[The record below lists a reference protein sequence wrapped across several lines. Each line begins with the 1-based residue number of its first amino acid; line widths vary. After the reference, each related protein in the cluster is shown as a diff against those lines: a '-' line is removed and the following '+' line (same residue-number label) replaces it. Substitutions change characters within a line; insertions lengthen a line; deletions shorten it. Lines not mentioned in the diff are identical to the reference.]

1 VWHERHLPSP
11 RVHVRPFC
19 LKNAPPP
26 SPAAERFYPTA
37 ENAAAC
43 PIRSFRL
50 TLLSLLVPLV
60 VSVLIY
66 RDATRRSSR
75 HALAWAVGA
84 FLGSLVVWVLY
95 YVVRD
100 EVGTRSA

>member
-1 VWHERHLPSP
+1 ML
-11 RVHVRPFC
+11 RPLLQFGVPGGIE
-19 LKNAPPP
+19 LL
-26 SPAAERFYPTA
+26 
-37 ENAAAC
+37 
-43 PIRSFRL
+43 IVL
-50 TLLSLLVPLV
+50 VITLLSLVVPLV

-66 RDATRRSSR
+66 RDAKRRGSH

-100 EVGTRSA
+100 EVGSRSM

>member
-1 VWHERHLPSP
+1 VSLP
-11 RVHVRPFC
+11 V
-19 LKNAPPP
+19 LQ
-26 SPAAERFYPTA
+26 AAVPGGIELLIVLFIA
-37 ENAAAC
+37 G
-43 PIRSFRL
+43 
-50 TLLSLLVPLV
+50 LSLIVPLA

-66 RDATRRSSR
+66 RDATGRGSR

-100 EVGTRSA
+100 EVGGHSR

>member
-1 VWHERHLPSP
+1 ML
-11 RVHVRPFC
+11 RPLLQFGVPGGIE
-19 LKNAPPP
+19 LL
-26 SPAAERFYPTA
+26 
-37 ENAAAC
+37 
-43 PIRSFRL
+43 IVL
-50 TLLSLLVPLV
+50 VITLLSLVVPLV

-66 RDATRRSSR
+66 RDAKGRGSR

-100 EVGTRSA
+100 EVGPRTA

>member
-1 VWHERHLPSP
+1 MPDPILQ
-11 RVHVRPFC
+11 
-19 LKNAPPP
+19 
-26 SPAAERFYPTA
+26 TA
-37 ENAAAC
+37 VPGGIELL
-43 PIRSFRL
+43 IVFVI